1 MMYGPDIP
9 EENTA
14 KGHKKT
20 NDDSRGSG
28 AHGIIRLLQSET
40 HDEEKR
46 MIEIKDCTADLGMNI
61 AVWACEGK
69 YGLVQRMEDQE
80 REE

>member
-1 MMYGPDIP
+1 MYGPDIP

-20 NDDSRGSG
+20 NDDSRGSR
-28 AHGIIRLLQSET
+28 AHGIIRLLQREA

-46 MIEIKDCTADLGMNI
+46 KIEIKDCTADQGMNI
-61 AVWACEGK
+61 DVWVCQGK
-69 YGLVQRMEDQE
+69 DGLVQRMEDQE